1 MLGAAVLLGLGL
13 AVAATRL
20 PAGGRRSGRG
30 ALARSGGDVLLV
42 GLAAAAVLGLG
53 AATAGTDPVLVAAPA
68 LVLLAGAALLLRVP
82 PLLAGLADR
91 RAARSR
97 SLMPVLVAGDLARRS
112 LAAGAAGLLVLTTA
126 ATVAALGVDATWRVS
141 QADQAAL
148 QVGTDLAVPA
158 VAGVDGAAVRAATG
172 GTVSPVST
180 SPVSLGTLLRAGGD
194 GAATQLV
201 AVDTAHAGAVL
212 RGRLPAGSDWATVTA
227 DLVPAA
233 APGVSGPG
241 AVTVAGTVRGFGAVA
256 VPTVV
261 LADPTGARTTVP
273 GPAVPLDGVPHDA
286 GIGVPADRTVVAVLL
301 DVSLVDGDP
310 DDDVTVPMSLEVTL
324 PGAAVGWSASAPDDR
339 GGVTEP
345 ELAEDGLR
353 FTGRAFPL
361 GLSLAPSRVVLAAA
375 PTPAR
380 MPVLLSGALADALG
394 ATTGDRLTMTVGETA
409 VDVAVAGVVPAVPSV
424 PGGPAVLADGETL
437 ARALLAA
444 GDADV
449 AGAAWWV
456 GGPRAGAPAAL
467 AASGLDGARTRSGV
481 TDELRSGPLQV
492 GLPVALGVLAVGALV
507 LLAAASA
514 LQVAA
519 VRSGRRTEVA
529 RLMGTGVP
537 RRVVRQVL
545 VLQHGVSTVLA
556 VLLGAVVGVAGTV
569 LVGPAL
575 TGSPVPAATVQLP
588 WGRGP
593 WRWSAR
599 RWSGPRWCCPSSGRW
614 CGSTSRSCCARAR
627 HDPLAR
633 AAGRHPGPGRRR
645 PGRLGAVP
653 GGGRAGHG
661 AGGGGAQ
668 RGRRHGRRHGAGRRR
683 RRRPRC
689 RHRGLGAVRARPRH
703 PERPAGRRGGRD
715 PRDGRH
721 PDRRPAPGAVRGA
734 GGTGGHGQHPGG
746 AARAAR
752 RPRGRAGPDDA
763 AAGLGGPARRR
774 RGDLVDRDGPGGV
787 PGGAGAGRAVRPGRR
802 RARGVRR
809 RRGRGPGSERCA
821 GAGGRQRAVRGRR
834 PGRPRLGDGAGAA
847 GAQHPGCRR
856 GPADRRGRAAL
867 RRLAARRPA
876 GRRRREH
883 HPDLHPGRAARA
895 AVRRHGRRGHPGGD
909 RTARVADHPAHRAA
923 AAGGQPAGRSA
934 AARRGPADRR
944 PDAGGRAGHRG
955 RRGHRAGA
963 AARRHRAGRPPG
975 CAVGRG
981 AGARGSLPGVG
992 ADLLVESA
1000 VLTALGVAVGLVVGV
1015 ALAPGP
1021 VPVGAAV
1028 AGVLPVAAAGLLALP
1043 VLGVRAAD
1051 RATGDGGCRWT
1062 SGRAPGPAARSCCGA
1077 GRWTARCCC
1086 WPWARCSRCGPGDCP
1101 ATRWGWP
1108 PRRWRSWPVR
1118 CWSPGSSRRCRPRC
1132 CARPPASAGR
1142 CRCWPR
1148 PVPGPPRCSGR
1159 WR

>member
-1 MLGAAVLLGLGL
+1 VIARSRVQARLLVVVVVVLVTGLTVLGSCAVLLTSGAERAQQSALAATSSADLAVEVELTDLPADAGPDVAAAARVVAAALAPVPPRSSTWVTSTLRDVPPGAGQARRLSWLAGVDDLTARGDLVAGEWPTAPAPGAPWPAVLPVAAADAMGLGLGDTLLLAPSTGLDDAGETAPVTVVLVGLVQPRTDGSWDRDRSAGAGTVPDQEFGVFSRLRFPAAGPVLVDPGTLLAAGAGVERASVRAAPDVAAAAPAALDTATAGLAGLTADARSATEGTVRVRAPLAATLAGIADRQAATRSAVLAVGVLGGLLTVAALGTAARVLGDRRLAETALLRDRGATRRQLVGRALPEAAVLVAVAAVLAVLSTVLVTRVVLGGALPGSAPGPALTAGLVVPVLGAAVLLGLGL

-53 AATAGTDPVLVAAPA
+53 AATAGTDPVLVAAPT

-97 SLMPVLVAGDLARRS
+97 SLVPVLVAGDLARRS

-158 VAGVDGAAVRAATG
+158 VPGVDGVAVRTATG

-212 RGRLPAGSDWATVTA
+212 RGRRPAGSDWSTVTA

-233 APGVSGPG
+233 APGVPGPG

-273 GPAVPLDGVPHDA
+273 GPAVPLDGAPHDA
-286 GIGVPADRTVVAVLL
+286 GVTVPADRTVVAVLL
-301 DVSLVDGDP
+301 DVSLVDDDP
-310 DDDVTVPMSLEVTL
+310 DDDATVPMSLEVTL

-361 GLSLAPSRVVLAAA
+361 GLSLTPSRVVLAAA

-380 MPVLLSGALADALG
+380 VPVLLSGSLADALG

-467 AASGLDGARTRSGV
+467 AAAGLDGARTRSGV

-507 LLAAASA
+507 LLVAASA

-529 RLMGTGVP
+529 RLLGTGVP

-545 VLQHGVSTVLA
+545 LLQHGVSTGLA
-556 VLLGAVVGVAGTV
+556 VLLGAVVGVAGTA

-588 WGRGP
+588 WGAWAVAVVG
-593 WRWSAR
+593 SA
-599 RWSGPRWCCPSSGRW
+599 
-614 CGSTSRSCCARAR
+614 
-627 HDPLAR
+627 
-633 AAGRHPGPGRRR
+633 
-645 PGRLGAVP
+645 
-653 GGGRAGHG
+653 
-661 AGGGGAQ
+661 
-668 RGRRHGRRHGAGRRR
+668 
-683 RRRPRC
+683 
-689 RHRGLGAVRARPRH
+689 
-703 PERPAGRRGGRD
+703 
-715 PRDGRH
+715 
-721 PDRRPAPGAVRGA
+721 
-734 GGTGGHGQHPGG
+734 
-746 AARAAR
+746 
-752 RPRGRAGPDDA
+752 
-763 AAGLGGPARRR
+763 
-774 RGDLVDRDGPGGV
+774 LVG
-787 PGGAGAGRAVRPGRR
+787 
-802 RARGVRR
+802 
-809 RRGRGPGSERCA
+809 
-821 GAGGRQRAVRGRR
+821 
-834 PGRPRLGDGAGAA
+834 
-847 GAQHPGCRR
+847 
-856 GPADRRGRAAL
+856 
-867 RRLAARRPA
+867 
-876 GRRRREH
+876 
-883 HPDLHPGRAARA
+883 
-895 AVRRHGRRGHPGGD
+895 
-909 RTARVADHPAHRAA
+909 
-923 AAGGQPAGRSA
+923 
-934 AARRGPADRR
+934 
-944 PDAGGRAGHRG
+944 
-955 RRGHRAGA
+955 
-963 AARRHRAGRPPG
+963 
-975 CAVGRG
+975 
-981 AGARGSLPGVG
+981 
-992 ADLLVESA
+992 
-1000 VLTALGVAVGLVVGV
+1000 TAL
-1015 ALAPGP
+1015 
-1021 VPVGAAV
+1021 
-1028 AGVLPVAAAGLLALP
+1028 VLPV
-1043 VLGVRAAD
+1043 VRALVRVD
-1051 RATGDGGCRWT
+1051 VPVVLREG
-1062 SGRAPGPAARSCCGA
+1062 AA
-1077 GRWTARCCC
+1077 
-1086 WPWARCSRCGPGDCP
+1086 
-1101 ATRWGWP
+1101 
-1108 PRRWRSWPVR
+1108 
-1118 CWSPGSSRRCRPRC
+1118 
-1132 CARPPASAGR
+1132 
-1142 CRCWPR
+1142 
-1148 PVPGPPRCSGR
+1148 
-1159 WR
+1159 